1 MVAMDESIGR
11 KYPAGVENVEN
22 EKNEM
27 VSTRRFAAF
36 LTNKW
41 SCRAC
46 GTRLASKSNCEAC
59 AEAVNWECSSCGRTE
74 DITHLHSNYSNYS
87 SIDQRK
93 ESMVMNEP
101 DIELNNRRYMI
112 PNNNNELCAHMTGWH
127 YDLELDKIIMPE
139 SGLQFYNGISN
150 GDLFN
155 IFHEQDYDFLP
166 VKNRVVIDIG
176 ANIADSS
183 IYFAMIGAKK
193 VIALEPFPKNFEVA
207 QKNITLN
214 GFTDKI
220 ELLNAGCCGGQSK
233 DMVLD
238 ASANGVGCQSMQSSL
253 GSNIHFYTLRE
264 LINKYNIDSP
274 AVLKIDCEGCEYDII
289 LSNDR
294 TMLDKFSHIQ
304 VEYHYGFRDLKKH
317 LVDANFAVS
326 HTNPKYENGMEIGW
340 IYATKI

>member
-1 MVAMDESIGR
+1 MWKM
-11 KYPAGVENVEN
+11 

-46 GTRLASKSNCEAC
+46 GTRLASTSNCEVC
-59 AEAVNWECSSCGRTE
+59 AEPVNWECSSCRRTE
-74 DITHLHSNYSNYS
+74 DVTHLHNNYSNYS
-87 SIDQRK
+87 PINHRK
-93 ESMVMNEP
+93 ENIVMNEL
-101 DIELNNRRYMI
+101 DMELNNRRNMI
-112 PNNNNELCAHMTGWH
+112 PNNKTELHAHMTGWD
-127 YDLELDKIIMPE
+127 YDSKLDKIILPE

-155 IFHEQDYDFLP
+155 IFYEKDYDFLP
-166 VKNRVVIDIG
+166 VKDRVVIDIG

-183 IYFAMIGAKK
+183 IYFAMSGAKK

-238 ASANGVGCQSMQSSL
+238 ASANGVGCQTMQSSL

-264 LINKYNIDSP
+264 LVDKYNIDSP
-274 AVLKIDCEGCEYDII
+274 AVLKLDCEGCEYDII
-289 LSNDR
+289 LSNGK
-294 TMLDKFSHIQ
+294 TVLDKFSHIQ
-304 VEYHYGFRDLKKH
+304 VEYHYGFGDLKKH
-317 LVDANFAVS
+317 LVDANFSVS
-326 HTNPKYENGMEIGW
+326 HTDPKYDNGMEIGW

>member
-1 MVAMDESIGR
+1 M
-11 KYPAGVENVEN
+11 ENG
-22 EKNEM
+22 KNEM
-27 VSTRRFAAF
+27 VSTKRFATF

-46 GTRLASKSNCEAC
+46 GTRLASTSNCEVC
-59 AEAVNWECSSCGRTE
+59 AEQVNWQCSSCGRME
-74 DITHLHSNYSNYS
+74 DITHLHSNYINYP
-87 SIDQRK
+87 SINHRK
-93 ESMVMNEP
+93 ESIVMNEL
-101 DIELNNRRYMI
+101 DMELNTRRNMI
-112 PNNNNELCAHMTGWH
+112 PNNKTELRAHMTGWD
-127 YDLELDKIIMPE
+127 YDLKLDKIILPE

-155 IFHEQDYDFLP
+155 IFYEKDYDFLP
-166 VKNRVVIDIG
+166 VKNRIVIDIG

-183 IYFAMIGAKK
+183 IYFAMSGAKK

-238 ASANGVGCQSMQSSL
+238 ASANGVCCQSMQSSL
-253 GSNIHFYTLRE
+253 GRNIHFYTLRQ

-289 LSNDR
+289 LSNDE

-304 VEYHYGFRDLKKH
+304 VEYHHGFRNLKKH
-317 LVDANFAVS
+317 LIDANFVVS
-326 HTNPKYENGMEIGW
+326 HTNPKYENGMELGW
-340 IYATKI
+340 IYATKS

>member
-1 MVAMDESIGR
+1 M
-11 KYPAGVENVEN
+11 EN

-74 DITHLHSNYSNYS
+74 GITHLHSNYSNYS
-87 SIDQRK
+87 SINHRK
-93 ESMVMNEP
+93 ESIVMNEP

-139 SGLQFYNGISN
+139 SGLQFYNGVSN

-183 IYFAMIGAKK
+183 IYFSMIGAKK

-274 AVLKIDCEGCEYDII
+274 AVLKIDREGCEYDI
-289 LSNDR
+289 
-294 TMLDKFSHIQ
+294 
-304 VEYHYGFRDLKKH
+304 
-317 LVDANFAVS
+317 NFV
-326 HTNPKYENGMEIGW
+326 K
-340 IYATKI
+340 

>member
-1 MVAMDESIGR
+1 
-11 KYPAGVENVEN
+11 
-22 EKNEM
+22 
-27 VSTRRFAAF
+27 
-36 LTNKW
+36 
-41 SCRAC
+41 
-46 GTRLASKSNCEAC
+46 
-59 AEAVNWECSSCGRTE
+59 
-74 DITHLHSNYSNYS
+74 
-87 SIDQRK
+87 
-93 ESMVMNEP
+93 MNEP
-101 DIELNNRRYMI
+101 DMELNNRRYMI

-155 IFHEQDYDFLP
+155 IFYEKDYNFLP
-166 VKNRVVIDIG
+166 VKDRVVIDIG

-214 GFTDKI
+214 GFNDRI

-274 AVLKIDCEGCEYDII
+274 AVLKIDCEGCEYDIV
-289 LSNDR
+289 LSNGK

-304 VEYHYGFRDLKKH
+304 VEYHHGFRDLKKH
-317 LVDANFAVS
+317 LVDANFVVS

-340 IYATKI
+340 IYATKS

>member
-1 MVAMDESIGR
+1 
-11 KYPAGVENVEN
+11 VENG
-22 EKNEM
+22 KNEM

-46 GTRLASKSNCEAC
+46 GTRLASTSNCEVC
-59 AEAVNWECSSCGRTE
+59 AEAVNWECSSCGRME

-87 SIDQRK
+87 SINHRK
-93 ESMVMNEP
+93 ESIVMNEL
-101 DIELNNRRYMI
+101 DMELSNRRNMF
-112 PNNNNELCAHMTGWH
+112 PNIKTELRAQLTGWD
-127 YDLELDKIIMPE
+127 YDLKLDKIILPE

-155 IFHEQDYDFLP
+155 IFYEKDYDFLP
-166 VKNRVVIDIG
+166 VKDRVVIDIG

-183 IYFAMIGAKK
+183 IYFAMSGAKK
-193 VIALEPFPKNFEVA
+193 VIALEPFPKNFEIA

-238 ASANGVGCQSMQSSL
+238 ASANGVGCQTMQSSL

-264 LINKYNIDSP
+264 LIDKYNIDSP
-274 AVLKIDCEGCEYDII
+274 AVLKLDCEGCEYDII
-289 LSNDR
+289 LSNGK
-294 TMLDKFSHIQ
+294 TVLDKFSHIQ
-304 VEYHYGFRDLKKH
+304 VEYHYGFGDLKKH
-317 LVDANFAVS
+317 LVDANFSVS
-326 HTNPKYENGMEIGW
+326 HTDPKYDNGMEIGW
-340 IYATKI
+340 IYATKS

>member
-1 MVAMDESIGR
+1 
-11 KYPAGVENVEN
+11 VEN
-22 EKNEM
+22 KKKEM
-27 VSTRRFAAF
+27 VSPRRFAAF

-46 GTRLASKSNCEAC
+46 GTHLVSKSNCEVC
-59 AEAVNWECSSCGRTE
+59 AETVNWECSSCGRTE
-74 DITHLHSNYSNYS
+74 DITHLHSNYDNSGYS
-87 SIDQRK
+87 SINHRK
-93 ESMVMNEP
+93 ESIVMNEL
-101 DIELNNRRYMI
+101 DTELNNRRYLS
-112 PNNNNELCAHMTGWH
+112 PNNKIELCAHMTGWH

-139 SGLQFYNGISN
+139 SGLQFYNGVSN

-183 IYFAMIGAKK
+183 IYFSMIGAKK

-207 QKNITLN
+207 QKNIILN
-214 GFTDKI
+214 GFTDRI

-238 ASANGVGCQSMQSSL
+238 TSANGVCCQSMQSSL

-289 LSNDR
+289 LSNDK

-304 VEYHYGFRDLKKH
+304 VEYHHGFRDLKKH

>member
-1 MVAMDESIGR
+1 M
-11 KYPAGVENVEN
+11 EN

-27 VSTRRFAAF
+27 VITRRFAAF

-46 GTRLASKSNCEAC
+46 GTRLASTSNCGVC
-59 AEAVNWECSSCGRTE
+59 SEAVNWECSSCGRTE
-74 DITHLHSNYSNYS
+74 EITHLHSNYTTYS
-87 SIDQRK
+87 SINHRK
-93 ESMVMNEP
+93 ESIVVNEL
-101 DIELNNRRYMI
+101 DMELNNRRNMI
-112 PNNNNELCAHMTGWH
+112 PNNKTELHAHMTGWD
-127 YDLELDKIIMPE
+127 YDLKLDKIILPE
-139 SGLQFYNGISN
+139 SGLHFYNGISN

-155 IFHEQDYDFLP
+155 IFYEKDYNFLP
-166 VKNRVVIDIG
+166 VKDRVVIDIG

-183 IYFAMIGAKK
+183 IYFAMTGAKK

-214 GFTDKI
+214 GFTNKI

-238 ASANGVGCQSMQSSL
+238 ASAKGVGCQPMQSSL
-253 GSNIHFYTLRE
+253 GSNIHFYTIRE
-264 LINKYNIDSP
+264 LINKYNIDSH

-289 LSNDR
+289 LSNGK
-294 TMLDKFSHIQ
+294 TILDKFSHIQ
-304 VEYHYGFRDLKKH
+304 IEYHHGFGDLEKH

-340 IYATKI
+340 IYATKS

>member
-1 MVAMDESIGR
+1 M
-11 KYPAGVENVEN
+11 ENG
-22 EKNEM
+22 KNEM
-27 VSTRRFAAF
+27 VSTRRFTAF

-46 GTRLASKSNCEAC
+46 GTRLVSTSNCEVC

-87 SIDQRK
+87 SINDRK
-93 ESMVMNEP
+93 ESIVVNEL
-101 DIELNNRRYMI
+101 DMELNNRRNMI
-112 PNNNNELCAHMTGWH
+112 PNNKIELHAHMTGWD
-127 YDLELDKIIMPE
+127 YDLKLDKIILPE
-139 SGLQFYNGISN
+139 SGLHFYNGISN

-155 IFHEQDYDFLP
+155 IFYEKDYNFLP
-166 VKNRVVIDIG
+166 VKDRVVIDIG

-183 IYFAMIGAKK
+183 IYFAMTGAKK
-193 VIALEPFPKNFEVA
+193 VIALEPFPRNFEVA
-207 QKNITLN
+207 LKNITLN

-238 ASANGVGCQSMQSSL
+238 ASANGVGCQSMQSNL
-253 GSNIHFYTLRE
+253 GSKIHFYTLRE

-289 LSNDR
+289 LSNGR
-294 TMLDKFSHIQ
+294 TMLDNFSHIQ
-304 VEYHYGFRDLKKH
+304 VEYHHGFRDLKKH

-340 IYATKI
+340 IYATKS

>member
-1 MVAMDESIGR
+1 M
-11 KYPAGVENVEN
+11 ENG
-22 EKNEM
+22 KNEM
-27 VSTRRFAAF
+27 VSRGRFAAF

-46 GTRLASKSNCEAC
+46 GTRLASTSNCEVC
-59 AEAVNWECSSCGRTE
+59 AEAVNWECRSCGRTE

-87 SIDQRK
+87 SIDHRK
-93 ESMVMNEP
+93 ESIVVNALDM
-101 DIELNNRRYMI
+101 ELNNRRNMI
-112 PNNNNELCAHMTGWH
+112 PKNKTELRAHMTGWD
-127 YDLELDKIIMPE
+127 YDLKLDKIILPE

-155 IFHEQDYDFLP
+155 IFYEKDYNFLP
-166 VKNRVVIDIG
+166 VKDRVVIDIG

-183 IYFAMIGAKK
+183 IYFAMTGAKK

-220 ELLNAGCCGGQSK
+220 ELLNAGCCGGHSK

-238 ASANGVGCQSMQSSL
+238 ASAKGVCCQSMQSSL

-289 LSNDR
+289 LSNGK

-304 VEYHYGFRDLKKH
+304 VEYHHGFRDLEKH

-340 IYATKI
+340 IYATKS

>member
-1 MVAMDESIGR
+1 V
-11 KYPAGVENVEN
+11 GVEKVEN
-22 EKNEM
+22 GKNET
-27 VSTRRFAAF
+27 VSTRRFATF

-46 GTRLASKSNCEAC
+46 GTRLASTSNCEVC
-59 AEAVNWECSSCGRTE
+59 AEPVNWECSSCGRME
-74 DITHLHSNYSNYS
+74 DITHLHSIYSNYS
-87 SIDQRK
+87 SINHRK
-93 ESMVMNEP
+93 ESIVMNEP
-101 DIELNNRRYMI
+101 DMELNNRRNMI
-112 PNNNNELCAHMTGWH
+112 PNNKTELHAHMTGWD
-127 YDLELDKIIMPE
+127 YDSKLDKIILPE

-155 IFHEQDYDFLP
+155 IFYEKDYDFLP
-166 VKNRVVIDIG
+166 VKDRVVIDIG

-183 IYFAMIGAKK
+183 IYFAMSGAKK

-238 ASANGVGCQSMQSSL
+238 ASANGVGCQTMQSSL

-264 LINKYNIDSP
+264 LIDKYNIDSP
-274 AVLKIDCEGCEYDII
+274 AVLKLDCEGCEYDII
-289 LSNDR
+289 LSNGK
-294 TMLDKFSHIQ
+294 TVLDKFSHIQ
-304 VEYHYGFRDLKKH
+304 VEYHYGFGDLKKH
-317 LVDANFAVS
+317 LVDANFSVS
-326 HTNPKYENGMEIGW
+326 HTDPKYDNGMEIGW
-340 IYATKI
+340 IYATKS

>member
-1 MVAMDESIGR
+1 M
-11 KYPAGVENVEN
+11 ENG
-22 EKNEM
+22 KNEM

-46 GTRLASKSNCEAC
+46 GKRLASTSNCEVC
-59 AEAVNWECSSCGRTE
+59 AEPVNWECSSCGRTE
-74 DITHLHSNYSNYS
+74 DVTHLHNNYSNYS
-87 SIDQRK
+87 PINHRK
-93 ESMVMNEP
+93 ESIVMNELHK
-101 DIELNNRRYMI
+101 ELNNRRYLI
-112 PNNNNELCAHMTGWH
+112 PNNKTELHAHMTGWD
-127 YDLELDKIIMPE
+127 YDLKLDKIILPE

-155 IFHEQDYDFLP
+155 IFYEKDYDFLP

-183 IYFAMIGAKK
+183 IYFAMTGAKK

-207 QKNITLN
+207 QKNIALN

-238 ASANGVGCQSMQSSL
+238 VSANGVGCQTMQSSL

-264 LINKYNIDSP
+264 LVDKYNIDSH
-274 AVLKIDCEGCEYDII
+274 AVLKLDCEGCEYDII
-289 LSNDR
+289 LSNGK
-294 TMLDKFSHIQ
+294 TVLDKFSHIQ
-304 VEYHYGFRDLKKH
+304 VEYHCGFGDLKKH
-317 LVDANFAVS
+317 LVDANFSVS
-326 HTNPKYENGMEIGW
+326 HTDPKYENGMEIGW
-340 IYATKI
+340 IYATKS

>member
-1 MVAMDESIGR
+1 MDESIGR
-11 KYPAGVENVEN
+11 KYAVGVENVEN
-22 EKNEM
+22 GKNEM

-46 GTRLASKSNCEAC
+46 GTRLASKSNCEVC

-74 DITHLHSNYSNYS
+74 GITHLHSNYSNYS

-93 ESMVMNEP
+93 ESIVMNEP
-101 DIELNNRRYMI
+101 DMELNNRRYMI

-127 YDLELDKIIMPE
+127 YDLELDKIIMPQN
-139 SGLQFYNGISN
+139 GLQFYNGISN

-176 ANIADSS
+176 ANIAESS

-304 VEYHYGFRDLKKH
+304 VEYHYGFRYIKKH

-326 HTNPKYENGMEIGW
+326 HKDPKYEKGMEIGW
-340 IYATKI
+340 IYATKR

>member
-1 MVAMDESIGR
+1 VDYVGIMFPVKDDKFPSKVMQKDDGKEYIIQ
-11 KYPAGVENVEN
+11 N
-22 EKNEM
+22 
-27 VSTRRFAAF
+27 
-36 LTNKW
+36 NK
-41 SCRAC
+41 
-46 GTRLASKSNCEAC
+46 
-59 AEAVNWECSSCGRTE
+59 TE
-74 DITHLHSNYSNYS
+74 L
-87 SIDQRK
+87 R
-93 ESMVMNEP
+93 
-101 DIELNNRRYMI
+101 
-112 PNNNNELCAHMTGWH
+112 AHMTGWD
-127 YDLELDKIIMPE
+127 YDLKLDKIIMPE

-155 IFHEQDYDFLP
+155 IFYEKDYDFLP
-166 VKNRVVIDIG
+166 VKDRVIIDIG

-183 IYFAMIGAKK
+183 IYFAMTGAKK

-238 ASANGVGCQSMQSSL
+238 ASANGVGCQSTQSSL
-253 GSNIHFYTLRE
+253 GSNIHFYTLEE
-264 LINKYNIDSP
+264 LINKYNINSP

-289 LSNDR
+289 FSNGR

-304 VEYHYGFRDLKKH
+304 VEYHHGFRDLKKH

-340 IYATKI
+340 IYATKS

>member
-1 MVAMDESIGR
+1 
-11 KYPAGVENVEN
+11 VENG
-22 EKNEM
+22 KNEM

-46 GTRLASKSNCEAC
+46 GTRLASTSNCEVC
-59 AEAVNWECSSCGRTE
+59 AEAVNWECSSCGRME

-87 SIDQRK
+87 SINHRK
-93 ESMVMNEP
+93 ERIVMNEL
-101 DIELNNRRYMI
+101 DMELSNRRNMF
-112 PNNNNELCAHMTGWH
+112 PNIKTELRAQLTGWD
-127 YDLELDKIIMPE
+127 YDLKLDKIILPE

-155 IFHEQDYDFLP
+155 IFYEKDYDFLP
-166 VKNRVVIDIG
+166 VKDRVVIDIG

-183 IYFAMIGAKK
+183 IYFAMSGAKK
-193 VIALEPFPKNFEVA
+193 VIALEPFPKNFEIA

-238 ASANGVGCQSMQSSL
+238 ASANGVGCQTMQSSL

-264 LINKYNIDSP
+264 LIDKYNIDSP
-274 AVLKIDCEGCEYDII
+274 AVLKLDCEGCEYDII
-289 LSNDR
+289 LSNGK
-294 TMLDKFSHIQ
+294 TVLDKFSHIQ
-304 VEYHYGFRDLKKH
+304 VEYHYGFGDLKKH
-317 LVDANFAVS
+317 LVDANFSVS
-326 HTNPKYENGMEIGW
+326 HTDPKYDNGMEIGW
-340 IYATKI
+340 IYATKS